1 MDLQA
6 ILDASDSEEPAD
18 SSDPS
23 SGEGDSSNVDLERIL
38 REDED
43 DDMTDGRTM
52 STISTAA
59 HHYHLTGR
67 KQHNGTED
75 SSFYGSILGAEA
87 TESRFTNT
95 GHNPEDW
102 AILQQILGEDED
114 EARDNDMSWMVTD
127 RKISEP
133 FESSRDLDVDAIL
146 DAINSDD
153 EDLEAELNSF
163 TANRIAPR
171 NESYIPNGISPSAVE
186 ELNPALC
193 ISPGEQSAV
202 TQVMTGSKRHDFKQA
217 ETAAIDSRNGDAP
230 TVGENGTKKGVV
242 EARKRSSEEETS
254 DEELTEKSL
263 AYASTYE
270 RRLLKPGHRDIVS
283 PLMVKRR
290 LKPRLELDSRMQ
302 KKHKEQQSKEEHPK
316 FTAATG
322 PAPGTPRFGFS
333 GVMENKAMPGL
344 SAKLLENSQERLNE
358 YGLPTALAVN
368 SKFIAVGTQR
378 GIILVF
384 DLFEVLRQKLGSRG
398 EHMHASEHAWNASH
412 GGSVTTIDIASNGEN
427 IIAGYTSGL
436 VVLWDIIRGTVLKT
450 VAETHPSPIT
460 YVRFLS
466 EREIKAVTVD
476 AAGLVNKLN
485 FSKNILWSAYS
496 LETECLLDGTA
507 GQILAINVLPS
518 MSTFQQM
525 PKDATPD
532 PSCLPFLEKLALLA
546 LSSERS
552 SFVVAVEPGISVLHR
567 WSRPSEERILPNKDP
582 ESDDKGQPYLP
593 CLSWGWALVLGGGN
607 AITPILARSWG
618 CCIQLLRASFPTLDG
633 GVTPEPDTMH
643 WPAFGIHDEFDS
655 SAPVVALE
663 WLGERS
669 LVYLTMTNEFMVADT
684 VMMTLLE
691 RLDFSGLKLVYAE
704 FSLSR
709 AASGDSEH
717 KMAGN
722 GSLCTTFQNSARTSD
737 NRLLI
742 LCQEEVKSVSI
753 LGAKRRIA
761 ALEQDGEWLE
771 ALALALDHYEN
782 TIKSQE
788 DRRRDPEGKRD
799 LSKHPEFSNI
809 RRSEDEEWIAKLL
822 IRYLSLAVENAPEP
836 LTSLPSTP
844 DRSSVSASGRLDLAQ
859 SHFQM
864 LAGVCIEFCVVTRRL
879 DLLFGPV
886 FRRFLS
892 VGFLPVFL
900 DVLEPYILNDKLDYI
915 APEAM
920 AHFVEHCKATNGIA
934 TVERCLLHM
943 DVTIMDF
950 DSILSLLRRNEMYSA
965 LCYVFSHGLDDFVTP
980 LEILLERI
988 FDGADGGKVLSKRR
1002 PDGVPKNNF
1011 ERFGYKAILYLQ
1023 HCFNGETFPE
1033 KAPLKPDDKL
1043 KSLRPQILRF
1053 LHHETYSPSRTIKK
1067 PGQDAEPFGHRAL
1080 RFPYTHILLMVD
1092 ARAAL
1097 DTFSLALDAP
1107 DADFADPDSAFESIG
1122 GWEVEVGEDARTVQ
1136 SDTSDPVRSPD
1147 RQKII
1152 SMLSSIILP
1161 DDQSTSTAEGLSN
1174 LSQSPRAVDAFLD
1187 FMAKYLLKGI
1197 VRANKSVTFMIL
1209 ERMATRYSRATQPEA
1224 RQAAQD
1230 ETIEL
1235 LTALPRNA
1243 YDPDEVLKLVETAG
1257 IHRAALTLHQQ
1268 GASSWHEGVNGTDRR
1283 SHHFRSVIDCYL
1295 EDADPQF
1302 RKEVFAY
1309 AKKECASDLNEADS
1323 KSVDSSLH
1331 STSLRKALCSKMP
1344 DLVDLDPI
1352 LSAQLVAEIYI
1363 DDIDE
1368 VVNSLNDDDGG
1379 AAQFKFLNA
1388 IISGDLAKVDA
1399 VAGPVLNAN
1408 LTMDHH
1414 QVYLSLMAKL
1424 HPDMVYD
1431 YLSTHDNYR
1440 AEESLKL
1447 CQQYEIADASAYLLE
1462 RMGNVSSALQLILQ
1476 TLEGRMMGLKRTIRG
1491 MGTEFFRSN
1500 ASRQFLSD
1508 WNKEESKATE
1518 QQQKQER
1525 EVDRVKRI
1533 LVVAL
1538 DICERNSGTATSRSE
1553 HGSQLWFNVL
1563 DRLINAKGFL
1573 RLSKEQPAHAKVMAG
1588 VLSQL
1593 LQLTMQRMVSSV
1605 PLPDLVRKV
1614 TTDHSGSRLGELR
1627 EMVVSLLSTY
1637 GFEVDVFSGAVKVMQ
1652 EDVCSMEREHR
1663 RLRLEGSIVRSVMRK
1678 PLGKVVN
1685 GSYGPQKGRVLQLGV
1700 GGDAVFGDGGSM
1712 KQNAVATVGLGG
1724 ALNRLR
1730 SRREV
1735 RDEFT
1740 TDKSPWDR
1748 AHSGLDMMPMSE
1760 RLYNEGESSEAADYG
1775 ERLVGV
1781 LGDAEHYGSFR

>member
-1 MDLQA
+1 
-6 ILDASDSEEPAD
+6 
-18 SSDPS
+18 
-23 SGEGDSSNVDLERIL
+23 
-38 REDED
+38 
-43 DDMTDGRTM
+43 
-52 STISTAA
+52 
-59 HHYHLTGR
+59 
-67 KQHNGTED
+67 
-75 SSFYGSILGAEA
+75 
-87 TESRFTNT
+87 
-95 GHNPEDW
+95 
-102 AILQQILGEDED
+102 
-114 EARDNDMSWMVTD
+114 MVTD
-127 RKISEP
+127 RKITDP
-133 FESSRDLDVDAIL
+133 HDTTKDLDVDAIL

-153 EDLEAELNSF
+153 DDLEAELRSLTTNSIALASP
-163 TANRIAPR
+163 TNETYIANGG
-171 NESYIPNGISPSAVE
+171 ESPSAVVE
-186 ELNPALC
+186 ALDPILC
-193 ISPGEQSAV
+193 ISPAQDS
-202 TQVMTGSKRHDFKQA
+202 TSTPVMAGSKPDESNKQTEIGEA
-217 ETAAIDSRNGDAP
+217 VDAP
-230 TVGENGTKKGVV
+230 TAGLTKTKKETV
-242 EARKRSSEEETS
+242 ESRNKRSSEEEIS
-254 DEELTEKSL
+254 DEALTEKAL

-270 RRLLKPGHRDIVS
+270 KRLLKPGHRDIIS

-302 KKHKEQQSKEEHPK
+302 KKHKEQESKEEHPK
-316 FTAATG
+316 LTAATG
-322 PAPGTPRFGFS
+322 PVPGTPRFGFS
-333 GVMENKAMPGL
+333 GVMENKTMPGL
-344 SAKLLENSQERLNE
+344 STKLLENSREKLSE
-358 YGLPTALAVN
+358 VGLPTALAVN

-378 GIILVF
+378 GIVLVF

-398 EHMHASEHAWNASH
+398 EHMAEGSWTSPQ
-412 GGSVTTIDIASNGEN
+412 GGSVTTIDIAMNGEN
-427 IIAGYTSGL
+427 IISGYTSG
-436 VVLWDIIRGTVLKT
+436 VIVLWDVIRGTVLKT
-450 VAETHPSPIT
+450 FAETYPSPIT
-460 YVRFLS
+460 YVRFIS
-466 EREIKAVTVD
+466 DREVKAVTVD

-518 MSTFQQM
+518 MASFQQM

-532 PSCLPFLEKLALLA
+532 PSCLPSLEKLALLA

-552 SFVVAVEPGISVLHR
+552 SFVVAVEPAISVLHR
-567 WSRPSEERILPNKDP
+567 WSRPSEERIMPPNKDANSGD
-582 ESDDKGQPYLP
+582 EQDQPYLP

-607 AITPILARSWG
+607 VVTPILARAWG

-633 GVTPEPDTMH
+633 GVTPEADTMH

-669 LVYLTMTNEFMVADT
+669 LVYLTVENEFMVADT

-709 AASGDSEH
+709 TAASDSEH
-717 KMAGN
+717 QGKDD
-722 GSLCTTFQNSARTSD
+722 GSICTTFQNSVRTSD

-799 LSKHPEFSNI
+799 LSKHPEFSNV

-836 LTSLPSTP
+836 SSSQPTTP
-844 DRSSVSASGRLDLAQ
+844 ERISASVSGRLDLAQ

-864 LAGVCIEFCVVTRRL
+864 LAGVCIEFCIVTRRL

-886 FRRFLS
+886 FRRFHS
-892 VGFLPVFL
+892 AGFLPVFL
-900 DVLEPYILNDKLDYI
+900 DVLEPYVLNDKLDYI
-915 APEAM
+915 APEVM
-920 AHFVEHCKATNGIA
+920 AHFVEHCKTTNGIA

-980 LEILLERI
+980 LEILMERI
-988 FDGADGGKVLSKRR
+988 FDGADEGKVLSKRR
-1002 PDGVPKNNF
+1002 ADGVPKNHF

-1023 HCFNGETFPE
+1023 HCFRGETFPE

-1053 LHHETYSPSRTIKK
+1053 LYQETYSPSRTVQKH
-1067 PGQDAEPFGHRAL
+1067 GQEAEVYGHRTL
-1080 RFPYTHILLMVD
+1080 SFPYTHILLMVD
-1092 ARAAL
+1092 PRATL
-1097 DTFSLALDAP
+1097 DTLSLALDAP
-1107 DADFADPDSAFESIG
+1107 DADFAEPDAAFESIG
-1122 GWEVEVGEDARTVQ
+1122 GWEVEVGEDARTVE
-1136 SDTSDPVRSPD
+1136 SEASDPVRSPD

-1152 SMLSSIILP
+1152 SMLSSIIMP
-1161 DDQSTSTAEGLSN
+1161 DDESSGQVDGLSN
-1174 LSQSPRAVDAFLD
+1174 LSQSPKAVDAFLD

-1197 VRANKSVTFMIL
+1197 VRANKHVTFMIL
-1209 ERMATRYSRATQPEA
+1209 ERMATRYSRATEPEA
-1224 RQAAQD
+1224 RQAAQE

-1235 LTALPRNA
+1235 LTVLPRNA
-1243 YDPDEVLKLVETAG
+1243 YDPEDVLQLVESAG

-1268 GASSWHEGVNGTDRR
+1268 GVSSWHEGADDMDRR
-1283 SHHFRSVIDCYL
+1283 AHHFRSVIDCFL
-1295 EDADPQF
+1295 EDADPLF
-1302 RKEVFAY
+1302 REEVFAY
-1309 AKKECASDLNEADS
+1309 AKKECASDVNESDSSKSADS
-1323 KSVDSSLH
+1323 SPH
-1331 STSLRKALCSKMP
+1331 FTSLRRALCTKMP
-1344 DLVDLDPI
+1344 DLVNLDPI

-1368 VVNSLNDDDGG
+1368 VVNSLNAGDGG
-1379 AAQFKFLNA
+1379 ASQFKFLNA
-1388 IISGDLAKVDA
+1388 IISGDLSKIDA

-1408 LTMDHH
+1408 LSMDHH

-1476 TLEGRMMGLKRTIRG
+1476 TLEGRMMCLKRTIRG
-1491 MGTEFFRSN
+1491 MGTDFYRSN

-1525 EVDRVKRI
+1525 EVERVKRI

-1538 DICERNSGTATSRSE
+1538 DICERNSGSATSRSE

-1627 EMVVSLLSTY
+1627 EMVESLLSTY
-1637 GFEVDVFSGAVKVMQ
+1637 GFELDVCSGAVSVMH
-1652 EDVCSMEREHR
+1652 EDVRCMEREHR
-1663 RLRLEGSIVRSVMRK
+1663 RLRLEGSIVTSIMQM
-1678 PLGKVVN
+1678 PLAKVAKGSN
-1685 GSYGPQKGRVLQLGV
+1685 GSQKGRILQLGD

-1712 KQNAVATVGLGG
+1712 RQNAAATVGLGG
-1724 ALNRLR
+1724 ALHRLR
-1730 SRREV
+1730 LRRAD
-1735 RDEFT
+1735 RDTSMVNET
-1740 TDKSPWDR
+1740 PWDR
-1748 AHSGLDMMPMSE
+1748 AHSGLDMMSVSE
-1760 RLYNEGESSEAADYG
+1760 KLFNEGESSEAAEYG
-1775 ERLVGV
+1775 ERLIGV
-1781 LGDAEHYGSFR
+1781 LGEAEHYGSFR

>member
-1 MDLQA
+1 MLSLRLFTCFTMDLQA
-6 ILDASDSEEPAD
+6 ILDASDSDDPIG

-23 SGEGDSSNVDLERIL
+23 SGEGDSASNVDLERIL
-38 REDED
+38 REDD
-43 DDMTDGRTM
+43 DDIDVKTM

-59 HHYHLTGR
+59 HHYHLTAAR
-67 KQHNGTED
+67 KQHHGTED
-75 SSFYGSILGAEA
+75 SSFYGNMLGDQ
-87 TESRFTNT
+87 SFSNNT
-95 GHNPEDW
+95 GHNPADF
-102 AILQQILGEDED
+102 AILQQILCEDED
-114 EARDNDMSWMVTD
+114 EARDWLVTD
-127 RKISEP
+127 KN
-133 FESSRDLDVDAIL
+133 ESQEVGSARDLDVDAIL

-153 EDLEAELNSF
+153 EDLEAELRSL
-163 TANRIAPR
+163 TANISINSR
-171 NESYIPNGISPSAVE
+171 NESYIAKAVSPSAVE
-186 ELNPALC
+186 ALDPV
-193 ISPGEQSAV
+193 IGALTREDTVITP
-202 TQVMTGSKRHDFKQA
+202 VMKGSNQNDSKRKEKTTTGPSLTDRPIVEEA
-217 ETAAIDSRNGDAP
+217 TIP
-230 TVGENGTKKGVV
+230 KKGGY
-242 EARKRSSEEETS
+242 KRSTEEEIS
-254 DEELTEKSL
+254 DEALTEKAL

-302 KKHKEQQSKEEHPK
+302 KKHKEQQSKEEISK
-316 FTAATG
+316 ITAASG

-333 GVMENKAMPGL
+333 GVMENKTMPGL
-344 SAKLLENSQERLNE
+344 STKLLEISKEKRLE
-358 YGLPTALAVN
+358 IGLPTALSVN
-368 SKFIAVGTQR
+368 SKFIAIGTQK

-384 DLFEVLRQKLGSRG
+384 DLFEVLRQKLGQRG
-398 EHMHASEHAWNASH
+398 EHMNASEGAWSASH
-412 GGSVTTIDIASNGEN
+412 GSSVTSIDIAMNGEN
-427 IIAGYTSGL
+427 IIAGYASG
-436 VVLWDIIRGTVLKT
+436 VVALWDVIRGTVLKT
-450 VAETHPSPIT
+450 VSETYPSPIT
-460 YVRFLS
+460 YVRFCS

-476 AAGLVNKLN
+476 TAGLVNKLN

-507 GQILAINVLPS
+507 GQILAIDVLPS
-518 MSTFQQM
+518 MSAFQQM

-532 PSCLPFLEKLALLA
+532 LSYLPILEKLALLA

-567 WSRPSEERILPNKDP
+567 WSRPSEERIFSNSDFVDNKDNH
-582 ESDDKGQPYLP
+582 YLP

-607 AITPILARSWG
+607 VATPILARAWG
-618 CCIQLLRASFPTLDG
+618 CCIQLLQASFPTLDG
-633 GVTPEPDTMH
+633 VAPEPETMH

-655 SAPVVALE
+655 SAPVVSLE

-669 LVYLTMTNEFMVADT
+669 LVYLTVTNELIVADT

-691 RLDFSGLKLVYAE
+691 RLDLSGLKLVYAE

-709 AASGDSEH
+709 AADNERR
-717 KMAGN
+717 KDN
-722 GSLCTTFQNSARTSD
+722 GGPLCTTFQNSVRTSD

-822 IRYLSLAVENAPEP
+822 IRYLNLAVENAPEP
-836 LTSLPSTP
+836 SSRPSTP
-844 DRSSVSASGRLDLAQ
+844 ERSSSKVTGRLDLAQ

-886 FRRFLS
+886 FRRFHS

-900 DVLEPYILNDKLDYI
+900 DVLEPYVLNDKLDYI

-920 AHFVEHCKATNGIA
+920 AYFVEHCKATNGIA

-950 DSILSLLRRNEMYSA
+950 DTILSLLRKNEMYSA
-965 LCYVFSHGLDDFVTP
+965 LCYVFSHGLDDFITP

-988 FDGADGGKVLSKRR
+988 FDGADEGKVLAKRR
-1002 PDGVPKNNF
+1002 PDGVPQSQF
-1011 ERFGYKAILYLQ
+1011 ERYGYKAILYLQ
-1023 HCFNGETFPE
+1023 HCFNGQGFPE
-1033 KAPLKPDDKL
+1033 KTPLKPDDKL

-1053 LHHETYSPSRTIKK
+1053 LNQEQYSPSRTVKK
-1067 PGQDAEPFGHRAL
+1067 HGQGLKAFGHRTL
-1080 RFPYTHILLMVD
+1080 RYPYTHILLMVD
-1092 ARAAL
+1092 TRATL
-1097 DTFSLALDAP
+1097 DTISLALDAP
-1107 DADFADPDSAFESIG
+1107 DADFAEPDSAFESIG
-1122 GWEVEVGEDARTVQ
+1122 GWEVEVGEDARTEQ
-1136 SDTSDPVRSPD
+1136 SETSDPVRSPD

-1161 DDQSTSTAEGLSN
+1161 DDDTTNKPMEGLSN
-1174 LSQSPRAVDAFLD
+1174 LSQSPRAVEAFLD
-1187 FMAKYLLKGI
+1187 FMAKYLLSGV
-1197 VRANKSVTFMIL
+1197 VRANKSVTYMIL
-1209 ERMATRYSRATQPEA
+1209 ERMATRYSRANEPEA
-1224 RQAAQD
+1224 RQAAQE

-1243 YDPDEVLKLVETAG
+1243 YDPDQVLKLVEAAG

-1268 GASSWHEGVNGTDRR
+1268 GASSWHQGVDHMDRR

-1295 EDADPQF
+1295 EDADPLF

-1309 AKKECASDLNEADS
+1309 AKKECASDVNENDS
-1323 KSVDSSLH
+1323 KPSETLH

-1344 DLVDLDPI
+1344 DLVNLDPI
-1352 LSAQLVAEIYI
+1352 LSAQLVAEIFI
-1363 DDIDE
+1363 EDIDE
-1368 VVNSLNDDDGG
+1368 VVNSLVADDGG
-1379 AAQFKFLNA
+1379 AAQFQFLNA

-1424 HPDMVYD
+1424 HPDMVYE

-1447 CQQYEIADASAYLLE
+1447 CQQYEIADASSYLLE

-1491 MGTEFFRSN
+1491 MGTEFYRSN

-1508 WNKEESKATE
+1508 WNKEESKVTE

-1538 DICERNSGTATSRSE
+1538 DICERNSGTSTSRSE

-1627 EMVVSLLSTY
+1627 EMVESLLSTY
-1637 GFEVDVFSGAVKVMQ
+1637 GFEVDVFRGSVKVMHD
-1652 EDVCSMEREHR
+1652 DVHAMEREHR
-1663 RLRLEGSIVRSVMRK
+1663 RLKLKGSVVTSITQV
-1678 PLGKVVN
+1678 PLREKGAAGGRY
-1685 GSYGPQKGRVLQLGV
+1685 GSQKGRVLLLGER
-1700 GGDAVFGDGGSM
+1700 GDASFADGGKM
-1712 KQNAVATVGLGG
+1712 KANAVATVGLGG

-1730 SRREV
+1730 SRRAV
-1735 RDEFT
+1735 RNENTISDKT
-1740 TDKSPWDR
+1740 TWDR
-1748 AHSGLDMMPMSE
+1748 AGDMMTVSE
-1760 RLYNEGESSEAADYG
+1760 RLYNAGESSEAAEYG

-1781 LGDAEHYGSFR
+1781 LGDAENFGYFR